1 LPVEHYRKVVEVGAY
16 LRCQQLA
23 AMRWGT
29 GTGAGM
35 GALLLGAVALLL
47 LVAARADGD
56 AGGRRL
62 LEEVE
67 ASKPDYCVTAEFPLQ
82 FKHPVDF
89 NVNEGIGFLRDDS
102 TNLECHCEDHSCGC
116 AGEGEDCDE
125 YSQIWF
131 YVLAYAH
138 QLGVF
143 LYDFPKYSE
152 QYHLGSMIVWG

>member
-1 LPVEHYRKVVEVGAY
+1 
-16 LRCQQLA
+16 
-23 AMRWGT
+23 MRWRGGT

-35 GALLLGAVALLL
+35 GALLLGAAALLL
-47 LVAARADGD
+47 LAAARADGD
-56 AGGRRL
+56 AGGRQL
-62 LEEVE
+62 LQEVE